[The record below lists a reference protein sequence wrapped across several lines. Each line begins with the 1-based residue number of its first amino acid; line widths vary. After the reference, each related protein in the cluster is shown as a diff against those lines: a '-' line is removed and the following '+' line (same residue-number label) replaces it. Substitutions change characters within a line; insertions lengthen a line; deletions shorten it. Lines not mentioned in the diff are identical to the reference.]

1 MSEEAA
7 SETNNETPLLPIRA
21 GSTWLVV
28 PALRVIEVVDDA
40 QPVFLPRAP
49 THVPGLLNL
58 RGTALPLMDI
68 ARFLGVPDTAPADS
82 KAFRRVVVAEAS
94 EMTVGLRCTAVQGVI
109 PAHDRPV
116 RPPGQHPGILG
127 EIALGEVD
135 TAQGI
140 ATLIDLGGLLE
151 RARVRS

>member
-1 MSEEAA
+1 MSEEGI
-7 SETNNETPLLPIRA
+7 SETNNESPLLPIRA

-28 PALRVIEVVDDA
+28 PALRVVEVVDDIE
-40 QPVFLPRAP
+40 PVFLPRAP
-49 THVPGLLNL
+49 AHVPGLLNL

-68 ARFLGVPDTAPADS
+68 ARFLGVPNTAPADS
-82 KAFRRVVVAEAS
+82 KAFSRVVVTEAA

-109 PAHDRPV
+109 PAYDRPI
-116 RPPGQHPGILG
+116 RPPGQHPGVLG

-135 TAQGI
+135 TPEGI